1 MSMLRK
7 LFVVLKVKFSKPRT
21 SSSEVDRKT
30 ESVIFLPDI
39 AYEKPDGT
47 IIAGI
52 QAWVYQTG
60 KRRFLEHIL
69 KFFLKIDKKALTASQ
84 QEQLEARMR
93 LFGVNSASGKK
104 LVITN
109 ETGHVLQMPETGK
122 NGRSEMLAAIQLSDK
137 EHISNINFQVAGD
150 DICCDD
156 ANVTAIYAPSKGW
169 SIISDIDD
177 TIKVSS
183 VGNKKKLLIN
193 TFLEDFVAVENMAAF
208 YSHMNRAG
216 DIAYHYVSSSPVE
229 LYPLLKEFLISTGYP
244 LGSIHLREA
253 TNWKNIIS
261 FSKISKKHKYTSI
274 KRILQA
280 YPKRSFLL
288 IGDSSENDA
297 EIYADFKQN
306 FPNQVVAIII
316 RNVTP
321 DIPVAEICRPFSN
334 LDKSDWIVTHSVDE
348 MKKFVAA
355 IN

>member
-1 MSMLRK
+1 MLRK
-7 LFVVLKVKFSKPRT
+7 LFVVLKVKFSKQGTP
-21 SSSEVDRKT
+21 SSEVDRKT

-60 KRRFLEHIL
+60 KRRFLEYIL

-109 ETGHVLQMPETGK
+109 DSGHVLQMPETGK

-137 EHISNINFQVAGD
+137 GHISNVNFQVAGD

-156 ANVTAIYAPSKGW
+156 ANVTAIYAPLKGW

-334 LDKSDWIVTHSVDE
+334 LDKSDWIVTNSVDE
-348 MKKFVAA
+348 MKKFVAS

>member
-7 LFVVLKVKFSKPRT
+7 LFVVLKVKFSKQGTP
-21 SSSEVDRKT
+21 SSEVDRKT

-60 KRRFLEHIL
+60 KRRFLQYIL

-109 ETGHVLQMPETGK
+109 DSGHVLQMPETGK
-122 NGRSEMLAAIQLSDK
+122 NGRSEMLAAIQLSDRG
-137 EHISNINFQVAGD
+137 HISNVNFQVAGD

-261 FSKISKKHKYTSI
+261 FSKISKKHKYMNI

-348 MKKFVAA
+348 MKKFVAS

>member
-1 MSMLRK
+1 MLRK
-7 LFVVLKVKFSKPRT
+7 LFVVLKVKFSKQGTP
-21 SSSEVDRKT
+21 SSEVDRKT

-60 KRRFLEHIL
+60 KRRFLQYIL

-109 ETGHVLQMPETGK
+109 DSGHVLQMPETGK
-122 NGRSEMLAAIQLSDK
+122 NGRSEMLAAIQLSDRG
-137 EHISNINFQVAGD
+137 HISNVNFQVAGD

-261 FSKISKKHKYTSI
+261 FSKISKKHKYMNI

-348 MKKFVAA
+348 MKKFVAS